1 MTLIIV
7 QIIIKHILRYGLK
20 IMSKDTTNKDGGRG
34 WELSIGVYPGVLFGM
49 RTYYNDG
56 YKEHVFYVPFL
67 DVSLLIDN

>member
-1 MTLIIV
+1 
-7 QIIIKHILRYGLK
+7 
-20 IMSKDTTNKDGGRG
+20 MSKDTTNKDGGRG

>member
-1 MTLIIV
+1 MQNQNHQKLKQV
-7 QIIIKHILRYGLK
+7 K

-67 DVSLLIDN
+67 DISLLIDN